1 MGGKGSGSGVGD
13 GVRIVMDVRAERV
26 WKTRLF
32 SLGCWGGFRERVV
45 LLIVLMDRSKGRGMS

>member
-13 GVRIVMDVRAERV
+13 GVGNGVRIVLDVRAERV
-26 WKTRLF
+26 WMTRLF

-45 LLIVLMDRSKGRGMS
+45 R